1 MKAFPLM
8 AEISRDSV
16 KKFDNSTES
25 ILGFS
30 QKKIYSIFLYLYN
43 DLRKWSLK
51 TNTFRVVSL
60 PFQF

>member
-1 MKAFPLM
+1 M

-51 TNTFRVVSL
+51 NKYFPCCIPSL
-60 PFQF
+60 PI